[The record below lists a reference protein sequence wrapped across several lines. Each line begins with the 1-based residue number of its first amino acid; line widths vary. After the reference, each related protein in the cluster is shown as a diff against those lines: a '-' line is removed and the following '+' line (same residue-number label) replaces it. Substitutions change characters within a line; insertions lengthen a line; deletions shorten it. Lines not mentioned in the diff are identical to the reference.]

1 MTDSTPES
9 ADIDGESPDES
20 VERSTADAEAVADET
35 AGEEE
40 PVSLVEAQSIGR
52 EYAEQLLS
60 GPVDNVIQVGSD
72 GDGWRVVV
80 EVVER
85 SAVPDTQDILARYEM
100 SVDAGGDLSGYSLI
114 DRYHRGDARGDL

>member
-9 ADIDGESPDES
+9 ADIDDEL
-20 VERSTADAEAVADET
+20 AEEHDET
-35 AGEEE
+35 AQE
-40 PVSLVEAQSIGR
+40 PISLVEAQSAGR
-52 EYAEQLLS
+52 EYADQLLS
-60 GPVDNVIQVGSD
+60 GPVDNVIEVGSD

-85 SAVPDTQDILARYEM
+85 SAVPDTQDILARYEL
-100 SVDAGGDLSGYSLI
+100 SVDAYGELRGYSLV